1 MPYIKY
7 LTFKTGI
14 NPSVRSRFDIN
25 NLTGTQ
31 RLQLT
36 SCRIFG
42 NMIMGNQKSGRKE
55 MRRNMRGERYLER
68 YSVPLWDMS
77 RVLPGLEDIE
87 KKKRLEMIEN
97 ER

>member
-1 MPYIKY
+1 
-7 LTFKTGI
+7 
-14 NPSVRSRFDIN
+14 
-25 NLTGTQ
+25 
-31 RLQLT
+31 
-36 SCRIFG
+36 
-42 NMIMGNQKSGRKE
+42 MGNQKSGRKE
-55 MRRNMRGERYLER
+55 MRRNMKGERYLER